1 MSLTG
6 SAGKEFLHGQTTA
19 DFSSCGDGDV
29 RYAAFCNP
37 KGRVLAD
44 VLAVIIDDEQILLR
58 GRQAVMLALSE
69 HLKPYLAFSR
79 CVLAATDWITECRAE
94 ALPSAHATPD
104 YAGDTLVGIT
114 VPLNPTHI
122 EYWGTRTPSAPSA
135 TTPLDV
141 RQVEIQGN
149 RARIEADTIGAYLP
163 QDLDYDCNDTVSFT
177 KGCYTGQEIVARL
190 HYRGVPKRRLH
201 RAKVAAPVVA
211 GESLTDAEGK
221 SVGSV
226 VNHYLQEQTSELLI
240 ELVPE
245 AASGPIT
252 LKGRP
257 DLLSEITRCHDDKDQ
272 STG

>member
-6 SAGKEFLHGQTTA
+6 SAGREFLHGQTTA

-104 YAGDTLVGIT
+104 YAGDTLVGVT

-122 EYWGTRTPSAPSA
+122 EFWGTQTPSAPSA

-141 RQVEIQGN
+141 GQVEIQSN
-149 RARIEADTIGAYLP
+149 R
-163 QDLDYDCNDTVSFT
+163 S
-177 KGCYTGQEIVARL
+177 
-190 HYRGVPKRRLH
+190 
-201 RAKVAAPVVA
+201 
-211 GESLTDAEGK
+211 
-221 SVGSV
+221 
-226 VNHYLQEQTSELLI
+226 
-240 ELVPE
+240 
-245 AASGPIT
+245 
-252 LKGRP
+252 
-257 DLLSEITRCHDDKDQ
+257 
-272 STG
+272 

>member
-1 MSLTG
+1 MRLTG

-19 DFSSCGDGDV
+19 DFSSCVDGDV

-44 VLAVIIDDEQILLR
+44 VLAVIVDNEEVLLR
-58 GRQAVMLALSE
+58 GRQVVMSALSE
-69 HLKPYLAFSR
+69 HLKPYLAFAR
-79 CVLAATDWITECRAE
+79 CTLATTDWITVCRAE
-94 ALPSAHATPD
+94 ALADLRAVPD
-104 YAGDTLVGIT
+104 YAGDTLVGVT
-114 VPLNPTHI
+114 VPLDPSHA
-122 EYWGTRTPSAPSA
+122 EYWGAQAPSA
-135 TTPLDV
+135 SGSAMPLDT
-141 RQVEIQGN
+141 REVEILN
-149 RARIEADTIGAYLP
+149 KRARIEGETMGSYLP

-201 RAKVAAPVVA
+201 RAQVAAPVTA
-211 GESLTDAEGK
+211 GEALTDAEGK

-226 VNHYLQEQTSELLI
+226 VNHHFREQVSELLI

-245 AASGPIT
+245 AAAGSVV
-252 LKGRP
+252 LKGRQSP
-257 DLLSEITRCHDDKDQ
+257 LSQIARCHADKDQ